1 MASQTKQE
9 AKGETAARILA
20 EALPFMQ
27 LYDGCVVVIKYG
39 GAAMGDEQLARDFAR
54 DVVLLRQSGVRPV
67 IVHGGGK
74 QINAMLEQLN
84 IKTEFRNGLR
94 VTDQRTAEVVEMVL
108 SGHINKKITDDIVR
122 AGGCAVGIC
131 GRDGKLMQA
140 KKLTPPP
147 ESKQGESD
155 DLGFVGQPEKIDT
168 KIIATLLDAGMIPV
182 IAPCASD
189 QQGRVYNINADT
201 AAGAIAS
208 ALKAARLI
216 LLTDVIGLID
226 RDGSLVP
233 KLSAEDAQ
241 SLIAAN
247 IATDGMR
254 PKIATCIQAV
264 REGVDAAIILDGRR
278 PHALLLELFTAH
290 GVGTMINLRG

>member
-1 MASQTKQE
+1 MAAQTKQKARGDE
-9 AKGETAARILA
+9 QARILA

-74 QINAMLEQLN
+74 QINTMLEQLN

-140 KKLTPPP
+140 KKLTSSSDS
-147 ESKQGESD
+147 EID

-201 AAGAIAS
+201 AAGALAS
-208 ALKAARLI
+208 ALAATRLI
-216 LLTDVIGLID
+216 LLTDVIGLLD

-241 SLIAAN
+241 SLIAAD

>member
-1 MASQTKQE
+1 MASDIKQKARGDE
-9 AKGETAARILA
+9 QARILA

-84 IKTEFRNGLR
+84 LKTEFRNGLR

-140 KKLTPPP
+140 KKLASSSDS
-147 ESKQGESD
+147 EID

-201 AAGAIAS
+201 AAGALAS
-208 ALKAARLI
+208 ALAATRLI
-216 LLTDVIGLID
+216 LLTDVIGLLD

-241 SLIAAN
+241 SLIAAD

>member
-1 MASQTKQE
+1 MAAQTKQKARGDE
-9 AKGETAARILA
+9 QARILA

-27 LYDGCVVVIKYG
+27 RYDGCVVVIKYG

-140 KKLTPPP
+140 KKLALSSDS
-147 ESKQGESD
+147 EID

-208 ALKAARLI
+208 ALAATRLI
-216 LLTDVIGLID
+216 LLTDVIGLLD

-241 SLIAAN
+241 SLIAAD